1 MASVIAE
8 DVAFAAERSSDSE
21 LWRINYAK
29 YHKKGSRER
38 LPFYCLDSVSESGH
52 KRIPN

>member
-38 LPFYCLDSVSESGH
+38 LPFY
-52 KRIPN
+52 